1 LSELGHSCKLSC
13 ELSARVKPT
22 LSDVKVALI
31 DMGAD
36 LDSLPSYGKRP
47 NRIHVNNP
55 PKSRVVPT
63 AKSLAAGTRQ
73 TRPAHIPAHLPPL
86 PDPHSYIKTPAFR
99 QSSKEY
105 QAVREKYAAQR
116 KEIEEGLSK
125 FLAKTAEL
133 SSGICEGLDAPS
145 FPLLVNEL
153 NDLPYLP
160 AVGDFD
166 ETELQEQDAPLNKEL
181 LPNGV
186 LPTSSQGTDS
196 FDNPFLRPA
205 KRARKVAKPS

>member
-1 LSELGHSCKLSC
+1 VCIFF
-13 ELSARVKPT
+13 
-22 LSDVKVALI
+22 VA
-31 DMGAD
+31 
-36 LDSLPSYGKRP
+36 
-47 NRIHVNNP
+47 V
-55 PKSRVVPT
+55 
-63 AKSLAAGTRQ
+63 
-73 TRPAHIPAHLPPL
+73 
-86 PDPHSYIKTPAFR
+86 
-99 QSSKEY
+99 
-105 QAVREKYAAQR
+105 
-116 KEIEEGLSK
+116 
-125 FLAKTAEL
+125 
-133 SSGICEGLDAPS
+133 
-145 FPLLVNEL
+145 LVNEL